1 MFGTFIELF
10 ILFLGIIDPLLS
22 IGVFAT
28 LTAKFSEEERKRT
41 AMLAVLV
48 AAVPL
53 VIFTF
58 FGQGVLEVLRIDLKN
73 FQVAGGI
80 LLGMLGTKMALG
92 QSIAKHGVVEKNG
105 KGVRAVASLIG
116 TPLLVGPA
124 TITTAVITSSQQGPA
139 ITLAASLA
147 VLALSLAL
155 LLASKKIFQ
164 TLGNTAL
171 EVTSTI
177 LGLVTLA
184 WGVQFVRIGMGL

>member
-1 MFGTFIELF
+1 MFGSFIELF

-28 LTAKFSEEERKRT
+28 LTAKFSEDERRKT
-41 AMLAVLV
+41 AFLAVLV

-58 FGQGVLEVLRIDLKN
+58 FGQSVLDVLRIDLKN

-80 LLGMLGTKMALG
+80 LLGILGVKMARG
-92 QSIAKHGVVEKNG
+92 QSIASHGEAKGG

-124 TITTAVITSSQQGPA
+124 TITTAVITSSQQGPL
-139 ITLAASLA
+139 ITLAASLS